1 MATGPMPLPQGR
13 RQADAPIRGR
23 KPMKTRTRKQTDL
36 DAGPR
41 PKRYSRWRVGT
52 LTLVYLL
59 MGLHFAHWKIA
70 GQTLAPLE
78 LNEVMHTLELGI
90 VTAGFIFMSVA
101 VVSVLIF
108 GRFFCSW
115 GCHILALEDLSAWLL
130 GKVGIR
136 PKPVRARVL
145 LLVPILAVLYMFVW
159 PQIKRLI
166 EGRPLPTLHIAD
178 ETSAW
183 ASFMTDDFTRNLP
196 GPGVTIFTFIVVG
209 FIIIY
214 FLGSRSF
221 CRYACPYGAVFAL
234 ADRVAP
240 GRIVARGDC
249 TSCGLCTAQC
259 QSNIRV
265 HEELTVYGKVV
276 SPSCLKDLD
285 CVAACPEDNIAFGFT
300 RPAGFLS
307 WKKPDGIKQPRYDF
321 TLAEEMLMVAVFL
334 VTLLVYRGLYGL
346 IPFLLTLALG
356 GILAYGAVLTV
367 RLVRREH
374 VRLNNFQLK
383 RAGRVSRIGLAFA
396 GLAVATLALTAHSAF
411 IRSHEYRGW
420 QAAEVSRDHH
430 QSPADRR
437 DALESA
443 ILHLSAARRQ
453 GIYTPPEL
461 DGTLQTL
468 HGTLAQLLA
477 ISGDLEGAIEALEA
491 GIEDY
496 PDAPLLHYN
505 LGVMFATVGR
515 MDEAADEYET
525 TIRLDPDDAHAHNN
539 LGFLFLAQERVE
551 DAQRSFLTATEL
563 DPDFANAHYNL
574 ARALALRG
582 QSEEALAH
590 LRRAA
595 ELDTIYTRFL
605 PATED

>member
-1 MATGPMPLPQGR
+1 MPTTT
-13 RQADAPIRGR
+13 RQHADDQSAP
-23 KPMKTRTRKQTDL
+23 KPR
-36 DAGPR
+36 
-41 PKRYSRWRVGT
+41 RYSRWRVVT

-70 GQTLAPLE
+70 GRTLAPLE

-90 VTAGFIFMSVA
+90 ITAWFIFISVA
-101 VVSVLIF
+101 FFSVLIF

-145 LLVPILAVLYMFVW
+145 LLVPIAAALYMFVW
-159 PQIKRLI
+159 PAVKRLI

-178 ETSAW
+178 ETTAW
-183 ASFMTDDFTRNLP
+183 ASFMTEDFTRNLP

-209 FIIIY
+209 LIIIY

-221 CRYACPYGAVFAL
+221 CKYACPYGAVFAL
-234 ADRVAP
+234 ADRVSP
-240 GRIVARGDC
+240 GKIVARGDC
-249 TSCGLCTAQC
+249 ADCGLCTARC

-265 HEELTVYGKVV
+265 HEELTVYGRVV

-285 CVAACPEDNIAFGFT
+285 CVAACPEKNIAFGFT
-300 RPAGFLS
+300 KPAGFLS
-307 WKKPDGIKQPRYDF
+307 WKKSDGIKQPRYDF
-321 TLAEEMLMVAVFL
+321 TVAEETLMVAVFL
-334 VTLLVYRGLYGL
+334 TTLLVYRGLYGL

-356 GILAYGAVLTV
+356 GILAYGSVLGV
-367 RLVRREH
+367 RLIRREH

-383 RAGRVSRIGLAFA
+383 RAGRISRTGLAFA
-396 GLAVATLALTAHSAF
+396 GLAVATVTLTAHSAF
-411 IRSHEYRGW
+411 IRWHEYQGW
-420 QAAEVSRDHH
+420 QAAEVSKDHH

-443 ILHLSAARRQ
+443 IFHLSTARSR
-453 GIYTPPEL
+453 GLYTHPDL

-468 HGTLAQLLA
+468 HGSLAQNLA
-477 ISGDLEGAIEALEA
+477 MSGNLEGAIEALES
-491 GIEDY
+491 GIKNH

-505 LGVMFATVGR
+505 LGVMFASVGR
-515 MDEAADEYET
+515 LDEAARQYQT
-525 TIRLDPDDAHAHNN
+525 TISLDPGDAHAHNN
-539 LGFLFLAQERVE
+539 LGFLLLAQQRVGE
-551 DAQRSFLTATEL
+551 AKRSFIMATEIN
-563 DPDFANAHYNL
+563 PEFANAHYNL
-574 ARALALRG
+574 ARVLSMKG
-582 QSEEALAH
+582 QNEKALAH
-590 LRRAA
+590 LRQAA
-595 ELDTIYTRFL
+595 DLDATYARFL